1 VILVDTSV
9 WIEFLRGRIQPLQ
22 TGDFHRFVTCGPILQ
37 EVLQGLRVNAA
48 STLFEK
54 RIRSLPRLNDPLSV
68 ELFLQ
73 AAEIYREG
81 RRRGRTV
88 RSPMDCLIATIAI
101 DNGIEIWHQDRDFDT
116 IAEFTPLRIAQ
127 RVLPRIQ

>member
-1 VILVDTSV
+1 
-9 WIEFLRGRIQPLQ
+9 LQ

-88 RSPMDCLIATIAI
+88 RSPMDCLIAAIAI
-101 DNGIEIWHQDRDFDT
+101 DNGIEIWHRDRDFDT